1 MIRIDCKHV
10 TLNFNHNAQPDLMPG
25 IGPEVNK
32 RTTIIDNVSFNVK
45 DGEKIALQGKNGSG
59 KTTLLRLLAAIYIP
73 DHGKVFT
80 NGKVGHFLNL
90 GQGLRGEASVSRN
103 IQLNFLLRR
112 ITYGDL
118 KQYTEYV
125 FNLSGLRH
133 YCNEPVRVLS
143 AGMKARLAFALAT
156 FDEPEILLL
165 DEWVNAGDSEFRQT
179 AQARLRE
186 LTEKA
191 GSLVIASHNSA
202 ILKDV
207 CNSRLVLDHGKI
219 VDRS

>member
-10 TLNFNHNAQPDLMPG
+10 TLNFNHNAQPDLRLG
-25 IGPEVNK
+25 TGPEVNK
-32 RTTIIDNVSFNVK
+32 RNTIINNVSFSVK
-45 DGEKIALQGKNGSG
+45 DGEKIALEGKNGSG

-73 DHGKVFT
+73 DHGRVLT

-90 GQGLRGEASVSRN
+90 GQGLRGEASVNRN
-103 IQLNFLLRR
+103 VELNFLLRR
-112 ITYGDL
+112 ITYGSL
-118 KQYTEYV
+118 QQYTDYV
-125 FNLSGLRH
+125 FDLSGLKH
-133 YCNEPVRVLS
+133 YRDEPVRVLS

-165 DEWVNAGDSEFRQT
+165 DEWVNAGDIEFRQI
-179 AQARLRE
+179 AQVRLRE

-202 ILKDV
+202 ILKNL
-207 CNSRLVLDHGKI
+207 CNSKLVLDHGKI
-219 VDRS
+219 IDRS